1 MRRWEI
7 CGDRYFEIGRVLKKK
22 QQKKQHVHKYLENNV
37 VTHFFKIGIHS
48 MQC

>member
-22 QQKKQHVHKYLENNV
+22 QKKQHVHKYLENNV
-37 VTHFFKIGIHS
+37 VTHFF
-48 MQC
+48 